1 MHAFLASR
9 PASMASVLTPGGG
22 FRFQSDGCELLYLLE
37 FCHTL
42 PRRSTDPE
50 NRYPGCSLLP
60 FEQLAEELV
69 RFLTP
74 PPRVTRTRDAIQFDW
89 QGEKGAVVLIAP
101 EEIQTRIPRIEW
113 LAAYDSRRTSRLDSA
128 MKVTEAL
135 SEEGFQEIF
144 KRIRNSA
151 RKRLSLYRTCRFCG
165 ELFPPEY
172 GDSRGVCD
180 MCVEKHLG
188 FIY

>member
-1 MHAFLASR
+1 M
-9 PASMASVLTPGGG
+9 
-22 FRFQSDGCELLYLLE
+22 
-37 FCHTL
+37 
-42 PRRSTDPE
+42 
-50 NRYPGCSLLP
+50 
-60 FEQLAEELV
+60 
-69 RFLTP
+69 TP

-89 QGEKGAVVLIAP
+89 QGEKGAVVLITP

-135 SEEGFQEIF
+135 SEEGFQEIL